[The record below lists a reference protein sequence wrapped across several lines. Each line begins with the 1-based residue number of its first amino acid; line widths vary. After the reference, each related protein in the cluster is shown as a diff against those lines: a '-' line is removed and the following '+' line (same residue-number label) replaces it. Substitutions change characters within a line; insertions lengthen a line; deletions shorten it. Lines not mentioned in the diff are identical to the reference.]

1 MRGSETAGMVM
12 HLNCVDKALLA
23 FEANCTGQRIG
34 YSGILSLQGEP
45 DPDRLR
51 TAILSTARAHPKLM
65 TTLFGGPLRHRRRV
79 HEEFVGG
86 VLEVRD
92 LADLQTQRGSAKAS
106 IDKHLQNAH

>member
-1 MRGSETAGMVM
+1 MVM

-23 FEANCTGQRIG
+23 IEANCTGQRIG

-51 TAILSTARAHPKLM
+51 TAILSTARPHPKLM

-106 IDKHLQNAH
+106 IDKHLKNAH

>member
-1 MRGSETAGMVM
+1 LKT
-12 HLNCVDKALLA
+12 HLNCFDKSLLA
-23 FEANCTGQRIG
+23 FEVNCTGQRIG
-34 YSGILSLQGEP
+34 YSGIFSVRGEP

-51 TAILSTARAHPKLM
+51 KAILSTARAHPELM
-65 TTLFGGPLRHRRRV
+65 TTVRGGPLWHHRQV

-106 IDKHLQNAH
+106 ID